1 MDEVVKLAG
10 RMIPACVYMAGLA
23 VMSGSISLCLAGIRF
38 GRKRSVSCG
47 KMGMAVVFF
56 GVWLVIFILAG
67 KVGKQICIGFWWSVH
82 CFFHAAV
89 AVAGGV

>member
-47 KMGMAVVFF
+47 KMGMAGYFYS
-56 GVWLVIFILAG
+56 GW
-67 KVGKQICIGFWWSVH
+67 
-82 CFFHAAV
+82 
-89 AVAGGV
+89 